1 LKKDRKIMNSIT
13 KNVRYM
19 SNLSLLTK
27 IHSYWKYFSY
37 KISIR
42 LKHLIYWIQIEYLNK
57 ENKNLERLICQI
69 VAVKE
74 EHQSRFSIQL
84 A

>member
-1 LKKDRKIMNSIT
+1 MNWSTSFYWQKI
-13 KNVRYM
+13 
-19 SNLSLLTK
+19 
-27 IHSYWKYFSY
+27 

-57 ENKNLERLICQI
+57 ENKYLERLIFQI